1 MVLCKDVAAAERSLP
16 GGDGMTEEQKAA
28 VEEKLEMAQYFGENP
43 DSPLKAMV
51 EQAIEDGVALAD
63 AFDAALPAYEA
74 MLEGATEEE
83 TQAEKAAEPEAR
95 WVASSE
101 PSCPS
106 KGDLWSM
113 VQLYHGKGE
122 TVPVTAEAWAGAT
135 WSLVSAKGVDVSES
149 TYKAAAK
156 LQFASP

>member
-28 VEEKLEMAQYFGENP
+28 GEGKLEMAKYFGENP

-51 EQAIEDGVALAD
+51 EQAIEDGVAPAD

-83 TQAEKAAEPEAR
+83 MQAALDAALAEKAAEPKAR
-95 WVASSE
+95 SVASSE

-106 KGDLWSM
+106 KEDLWSM
-113 VQLYHGKGE
+113 VQDVSVSRCRSSVGCLFLYHGKGV
-122 TVPVTAEAWAGAT
+122 TAPVSAEAWADAT
-135 WSLVSAKGVDVSES
+135 WS
-149 TYKAAAK
+149 
-156 LQFASP
+156 

>member
-63 AFDAALPAYEA
+63 AFDAALPAYEE
-74 MLEGATEEE
+74 MLAALDAAL
-83 TQAEKAAEPEAR
+83 AEKAAEPEAR
-95 WVASSE
+95 SVASSE

-106 KGDLWSM
+106 KEDLWSM

-156 LQFASP
+156 LQFTSP